1 MKGLLKEWFS
11 ILAKVG
17 GGGVGFVLLL
27 SSLGLSQAKYPDSSR
42 SIDYLIPFAPGGVT
56 DISSRIFGDELS
68 KALKIPVTPINKPG
82 GGGTHGATL
91 VAKGP
96 KDGYSLLG
104 NSISGMVLAPV
115 VLPKVEF
122 DTLKDFVPI
131 VMFAATPQSIIVKPD
146 SPYKDIQAL
155 IEAAKK
161 NPGKLSYGSAG
172 VGTDSHFNVE
182 ILCNVAHL
190 KFKHVPFK
198 GSGEVGPAVM
208 GSHVDFGTGAA
219 TTFLPLL
226 KAGQVRALAITGK
239 VRMKQLPDART
250 FDEQGV
256 KGDFVD
262 NWTGFFA
269 PVGTPQAVID
279 ILVQASQ
286 QVLKN
291 KDFIDRIEKA
301 GGMVIPNTPAEFR
314 AIIERDKR
322 TAEEIAKK
330 VGMTQPK

>member
-1 MKGLLKEWFS
+1 MNSIKKWFLVS
-11 ILAKVG
+11 TRMVVVG
-17 GGGVGFVLLL
+17 VSFIMVL
-27 SSLGLSQAKYPDSSR
+27 SGLSFGQGKYPDPTR
-42 SIDYLIPFAPGGVT
+42 SIDYVIPFAPGGVT

-68 KALKIPVTPINKPG
+68 KVLKVPVTPINKPG

-131 VMFAATPQSIIVKPD
+131 VMFAMTPQSIIVKPD

-182 ILCNVAHL
+182 ILSNVANV

-226 KAGQVRALAITGK
+226 KGGQVRALAITGK
-239 VRMKQLPDART
+239 VRMKQLPDAKT
-250 FDEQGV
+250 FDEQGI

-269 PVGTPQAVID
+269 PVGTPQSVID
-279 ILVQASQ
+279 LLVQASQ
-286 QVLKN
+286 QVLRN
-291 KDFIDRIEKA
+291 KEFIDRIEKA
-301 GGMVIPNTPAEFR
+301 GGMVVPNTAAEFK
-314 AIIERDKR
+314 AIIERDKK
-322 TAEEIAKK
+322 TAEEVAKK

>member
-1 MKGLLKEWFS
+1 MNSIKKWFLVS
-11 ILAKVG
+11 TRMVVVG
-17 GGGVGFVLLL
+17 VSFIMVL
-27 SSLGLSQAKYPDSSR
+27 SGLSFGQGKYPDPTR
-42 SIDYLIPFAPGGVT
+42 SIDYVIPFAPGGVT

-68 KALKIPVTPINKPG
+68 KVLKVPVTPINKPG

-131 VMFAATPQSIIVKPD
+131 VMFAMTPQSIIVKPD

-182 ILCNVAHL
+182 ILSNVANV

-226 KAGQVRALAITGK
+226 KGGQVRALAITGK
-239 VRMKQLPDART
+239 VRMKQLPDAKT
-250 FDEQGV
+250 FDEQGI

-269 PVGTPQAVID
+269 PVGTPQSVID
-279 ILVQASQ
+279 LLVQASQ

-291 KDFIDRIEKA
+291 KEFADRIEKA
-301 GGMVIPNTPAEFR
+301 GGMVVPNTASEFK
-314 AIIERDKR
+314 AIIERDKK

>member
-1 MKGLLKEWFS
+1 MKRMRRCFWVS
-11 ILAKVG
+11 ARM
-17 GGGVGFVLLL
+17 GGVGAAILMILCSL
-27 SSLGLSQAKYPDSSR
+27 SFGQGKYPDPSR
-42 SIDYLIPFAPGGVT
+42 SIDYVIPFAPGGVT

-68 KALKIPVTPINKPG
+68 KALKVPVTPINKPG
-82 GGGTHGATL
+82 GGGTHGAIL
-91 VAKGP
+91 VVKGP

-131 VMFAATPQSIIVKPD
+131 VMFATTPQSIIVKPD

-155 IEAAKK
+155 IEAAQK

-182 ILCNVAHL
+182 ILSNVANV

-198 GSGEVGPAVM
+198 GSGEVGPAVI

-239 VRMKQLPDART
+239 SRMKQLPDART

-279 ILVQASQ
+279 LLLQASQ
-286 QVLKN
+286 QVIKN
-291 KDFIDRIEKA
+291 KEFIDRIEKA
-301 GGMVIPNTPAEFR
+301 GGMVVPNTAAEFR
-314 AIIERDKR
+314 TIIERDKK

>member
-1 MKGLLKEWFS
+1 MKRSVKHWFPIS
-11 ILAKVG
+11 ARMVVIAVSFIMFFG
-17 GGGVGFVLLL
+17 SMSFGQG
-27 SSLGLSQAKYPDSSR
+27 KYPDPSR
-42 SIDYLIPFAPGGVT
+42 SIDYVIPFAPGGVT

-68 KALKIPVTPINKPG
+68 KALKVPVTPINKPG

-131 VMFAATPQSIIVKPD
+131 VMFASTPQSIIVKPD

-182 ILCNVAHL
+182 ILCNVANL
-190 KFKHVPFK
+190 KFKHIPFK

-208 GSHVDFGTGAA
+208 GNHVDFGTGAA

-239 VRMKQLPDART
+239 SKMKQLPEAKT

-279 ILVQASQ
+279 ILIQASQ

-291 KDFIDRIEKA
+291 KEFIDRIEKA
-301 GGMVIPNTPAEFR
+301 GGMVVPNTQAEFR
-314 AIIERDKR
+314 AIIERDKK

>member
-1 MKGLLKEWFS
+1 MKSTRKWFWVS
-11 ILAKVG
+11 TRMVVVG
-17 GGGVGFVLLL
+17 VSFIMIFGSL
-27 SSLGLSQAKYPDSSR
+27 SFGQGKYPDPSR
-42 SIDYLIPFAPGGVT
+42 SIDYVIPFAPGGVT

-68 KALKIPVTPINKPG
+68 KALKVPVTPINKPG

-91 VAKGP
+91 VAKGT
-96 KDGYSLLG
+96 KDGYNLLG

-131 VMFAATPQSIIVKPD
+131 VMFASTPQSIIVKPD

-182 ILCNVAHL
+182 ILSSVANV

-226 KAGQVRALAITGK
+226 KGEQVRALAITGK
-239 VRMKQLPDART
+239 VRMKQLPDAKT
-250 FDEQGV
+250 FDEQGI

-269 PVGTPQAVID
+269 PIGTPQAVID
-279 ILVQASQ
+279 VLIQASQ

-291 KDFIDRIEKA
+291 KEFIDRIEKA
-301 GGMVIPNTPAEFR
+301 GGMVVPNTAAEFK
-314 AIIERDKR
+314 AIIQRDKK